1 MTATKATEKVICEI
15 KTVNWPLLEGNPIKW
30 LEEIKNSNND
40 SPNIISGITKGEE
53 LKKIRHHKKRS
64 IYLTLLSIAFREFL

>member
-30 LEEIKNSNND
+30 LEEIKNNNM
-40 SPNIISGITKGEE
+40 IVLI
-53 LKKIRHHKKRS
+53 
-64 IYLTLLSIAFREFL
+64 